1 MGGKRVGVGGERAG
15 VGGEKARAT
24 VSTDTTWNV
33 TQAGPGAF
41 GRLRLAGR
49 IFSRFWPYTRGDR
62 LRLLLTGA
70 ALITVSACEVAAV
83 LLFDAITTRVLQDRR
98 LAGFWAPAGAWL
110 AAACAAALAMF
121 AGGYLISL
129 AGERF
134 MLRLRDAVFAHAQR
148 LSPGFFEERRLGDLM
163 VRLTGDVEVVEQ
175 LACSGLVTT
184 ACSAVSVVLFAG
196 VAVALNWRLSLAVLA
211 VAPVLALAARG
222 FSGRVGAAAARE
234 RDASGS
240 ITSAVEQS
248 LANQTLVQAFNRQN
262 AESRRLHR
270 EGVSWLRARMAAAR
284 LSSAYGP
291 LVYLIETI
299 GVLVVLGAGS
309 WQVATGQT
317 TLGGLLAFAVLAA
330 YLYPPIQELT
340 AVALD
345 VAQASASAGRITEIL
360 DSRPSVSDGAA
371 VGARLRSAGH
381 VEFAGVGFGYPGA
394 GHPVLDGLSFTAGPG
409 QVLAVI
415 GPSGSGKSTIARLLL
430 RFYDPSAGRVL
441 LDGIDIRELSVRT
454 LRRNVTLLQQDS
466 PLLAGTVRENIGYG
480 ASAAT
485 DAEIAAAARAADA
498 HGFIA
503 ALPDGYQ
510 TAVGQGGHP
519 LSGGQRQ
526 RIAIARALIRDA
538 PVLILDEPTT
548 GLDEAGAQR
557 TMALLR
563 GLMAGRTTILI
574 THDLRLIDGADQALV
589 LGETMPGRW
598 SVPGAAI
605 AAAG

>member
-1 MGGKRVGVGGERAG
+1 VP
-15 VGGEKARAT
+15 
-24 VSTDTTWNV
+24 TDTTLNV
-33 TQAGPGAF
+33 TQAAPGAL
-41 GRLRLAGR
+41 GRLRLAAGV
-49 IFSRFWPYTRGDR
+49 FSRFWPYTRGDR
-62 LRLLLTGA
+62 LRLLLAGI
-70 ALITVSACEVAAV
+70 ALITVSGCEVVAV
-83 LLFDAITTRVLQDRR
+83 LLFDEITTGVLQHRR

-110 AAACAAALAMF
+110 AAACVAALAMF
-121 AGGYLISL
+121 AAGYLTSL

-148 LSPGFFEERRLGDLM
+148 LSPGFFAERRLGDLM

-184 ACSAVSVVLFAG
+184 ACSAVSVILFAG
-196 VAVALNWRLSLAVLA
+196 AAVVLNWRLSLAVLA
-211 VAPVLALAARG
+211 VAPLLALAARA

-248 LANQTLVQAFNRQN
+248 LANQTLVQAFNRQS

-291 LVYLIETI
+291 LVYLIETA
-299 GVLVVLGAGS
+299 GVLVVLGVGS
-309 WQVATGQT
+309 WQVTTGQT

-330 YLYPPIQELT
+330 YLYPPIQELS

-345 VAQASASAGRITEIL
+345 VSQASASAGRITEIL
-360 DSRPSVSDGAA
+360 HARPQVSDGTA
-371 VGARLRSAGH
+371 VGARLRSAGR
-381 VEFAGVGFGYPGA
+381 VEFAGVTFAYPGA
-394 GHPVLDGLSFTAGPG
+394 GQPVLDGLSFTAGPAR
-409 QVLAVI
+409 VLTVI

-441 LDGIDIRELSVRT
+441 LDGVDIRELSTRT

-466 PLLAGTVRENIGYG
+466 PLLAGTVMENIGYG

-485 DAEIAAAARAADA
+485 GAEIVAAARAADA

-503 ALPDGYQ
+503 ALPEGYE
-510 TAVGQGGHP
+510 TVVGEGGHP

-548 GLDEAGAQR
+548 GLDDAGAQR

-574 THDLRLIDGADQALV
+574 THDLRLVDGADQVLV
-589 LGETMPGRW
+589 LGETTPGRW
-598 SVPGAAI
+598 SVPAAPVMRWSVSRRS
-605 AAAG
+605 

>member
-1 MGGKRVGVGGERAG
+1 M
-15 VGGEKARAT
+15 T
-24 VSTDTTWNV
+24 TDTTWNV
-33 TQAGPGAF
+33 TQAGPRAPDAPDAPGAL
-41 GRLRLAGR
+41 GRVRLAGR
-49 IFSRFWPYTRGDR
+49 IFSRFWPCTRGDR
-62 LRLLLTGA
+62 LRLLLAGI

-83 LLFDAITTRVLQDRR
+83 LLFDVITTRVLQDRR

-110 AAACAAALAMF
+110 AAACVAALAMF
-121 AGGYLISL
+121 AGGYLTSL

-148 LSPGFFEERRLGDLM
+148 LSPGFFAERRLGDLM

-184 ACSAVSVVLFAG
+184 ACSAISVVLFAG
-196 VAVALNWRLSLAVLA
+196 AAVALNWRLSLAVLGI
-211 VAPVLALAARG
+211 APVLALAARG
-222 FSGRVGAAAARE
+222 FSGRVGAAAAAE

-262 AESRRLHR
+262 AESRRLHS

-291 LVYLIETI
+291 LVYLIETA
-299 GVLVVLGAGS
+299 GVLVVLGIGS

-330 YLYPPIQELT
+330 YLYPPIQDLS
-340 AVALD
+340 AVVLD
-345 VAQASASAGRITEIL
+345 VSQTAASADRIAEIL
-360 DSRPSVSDGAA
+360 DSRPQVSDGTA
-371 VGARLRSAGH
+371 VGARLRSAGF
-381 VEFAGVGFGYPGA
+381 VEFAGVTFGYPGPGRPGRPGRPA
-394 GHPVLDGLSFTAGPG
+394 LDGLSFTAGPG
-409 QVLAVI
+409 QVLAVV
-415 GPSGSGKSTIARLLL
+415 GPSGSGKSTIGRLLL

-441 LDGIDIRELSVRT
+441 LDGVDIRELSVRT

-466 PLLAGTVRENIGYG
+466 PLLAGTVSENIGYG

-485 DAEIAAAARAADA
+485 GAEIVAAARAADA

-510 TAVGQGGHP
+510 TVVGQGGQP

-526 RIAIARALIRDA
+526 RIAIARALVRDA

-548 GLDEAGAQR
+548 GLDEAGSQR

-563 GLMAGRTTILI
+563 GLMAGRTTMLI
-574 THDLRLIDGADQALV
+574 THDLRLVDGADQVLV

-598 SVPGAAI
+598 NVPSAAVL
-605 AAAG
+605 AAGT

>member
-1 MGGKRVGVGGERAG
+1 VP
-15 VGGEKARAT
+15 
-24 VSTDTTWNV
+24 TDTTLNV
-33 TQAGPGAF
+33 TETAPGALA
-41 GRLRLAGR
+41 RLRLAAGV
-49 IFSRFWPYTRGDR
+49 FSRFWPYTRGDR
-62 LRLLLTGA
+62 LRLLLAGT
-70 ALITVSACEVAAV
+70 ALITVSGCEVVAV
-83 LLFDAITTRVLQDRR
+83 LLFDEITTRVLQHRR

-110 AAACAAALAMF
+110 AAACVAALAMF
-121 AGGYLISL
+121 AAGYLTSL

-148 LSPGFFEERRLGDLM
+148 LSPGFFAERRLGDLM

-184 ACSAVSVVLFAG
+184 ACSAVSAILFAG
-196 VAVALNWRLSLAVLA
+196 AAVALNWRLSLAVLA
-211 VAPVLALAARG
+211 VAPLLALAARA

-291 LVYLIETI
+291 LVYLIETA
-299 GVLVVLGAGS
+299 GVLAVLGVGS
-309 WQVATGQT
+309 WQVAAGQT

-330 YLYPPIQELT
+330 YLYPPIQELS

-345 VAQASASAGRITEIL
+345 VSQASASAGRITEIL
-360 DSRPSVSDGAA
+360 HARPPVSDGTA
-371 VGARLRSAGH
+371 VGAGLRSAGR
-381 VEFAGVGFGYPGA
+381 VEFAGVTFAYPGA
-394 GHPVLDGLSFTAGPG
+394 GQPVLDGLSFTAGPG
-409 QVLAVI
+409 RVLAVI

-441 LDGIDIRELSVRT
+441 LDGIDIRELSTRT

-466 PLLAGTVRENIGYG
+466 PLLAGTVMENIGYG

-485 DAEIAAAARAADA
+485 GAEIVAAAQAADA

-503 ALPDGYQ
+503 ALPEGYQ
-510 TAVGQGGHP
+510 TVVGEGGRP

-557 TMALLR
+557 AMALLR

-574 THDLRLIDGADQALV
+574 THDLRLVDGADQVLV

-598 SVPGAAI
+598 SLPAAS
-605 AAAG
+605 AVL